1 MFWRVVLVIIAL
13 ALFVYLGG
21 GRLVIQAGNGIVR
34 FGEGTQRVEM
44 WGKSQTDR
52 LLAYIRERGEKQVE
66 KVIEKR
72 RKTEEEAEKAE
83 RERRR

>member
-21 GRLVIQAGNGIVR
+21 GRLVVQAGNGIVR
-34 FGEGTQRVEM
+34 FGEGIQRVEM
-44 WGKSQTDR
+44 RAKGQTDR
-52 LLAYIRERGEKQVE
+52 LLGYIEERGEEKVE
-66 KVIEKR
+66 KAIERR
-72 RKTEEEAEKAE
+72 RKIEEEQEKAE

>member
-21 GRLVIQAGNGIVR
+21 GRLVVQAGNGIVG
-34 FGEGTQRVEM
+34 FGEGIQRVEM
-44 WGKSQTDR
+44 RAKGQTDR
-52 LLAYIRERGEKQVE
+52 LLGNIQERGEE
-66 KVIEKR
+66 KMEKAIERR
-72 RKTEEEAEKAE
+72 RKIEEEQEKAE